1 MDVLKD
7 LASPPSLEHYHLLLL
22 IGALVSL
29 VLFPY
34 LGFLLGTSFLSNR
47 FERRG
52 RKKGNPLYLR
62 FARNLSETALVNR
75 TLPTVLALLPS
86 LSIVFVYAQALQTT
100 ASIAVSLSGFGFL
113 TLTAA
118 VILLYAHKY
127 TFQIGDLLEGYT
139 AALQGSKNGAEN
151 VPEVKAYSESN
162 EQSHARF
169 GRYGLA
175 LTFVSAFLLT
185 SAIAVAGNPDHWAGI
200 GSVAGLFIAPDV
212 YVRFL
217 QFLAL
222 SAGITGIG
230 VLFFMFSWKRNGELD
245 AEYAAFVRSTCHRL
259 ITGSLLA
266 LPVLMLMGYAL
277 LPGESL
283 SGTLFGLAGL
293 ILILLLLSAQFVY
306 AHDREHESRHAASAF
321 FVFGCAAALLSVN
334 DQVVLYNATKGQ
346 SAYLSVRHDTAIE
359 ELKSKLGV
367 AGVVM
372 TGQEIFDAKCS
383 ACHMIDQK
391 KVGPAYKDVV
401 PKYAGKKDQM
411 IAFVMNPVKINP
423 DFPPMPNQGL
433 KRAEADS
440 IVSYL
445 LRQLAPAK

>member
-1 MDVLKD
+1 MDVLKS

-47 FERRG
+47 FEKRG
-52 RKKGNPLYLR
+52 RKEGNALYLR
-62 FARNLSETALVNR
+62 FARNVSETALVNK
-75 TLPTVLALLPS
+75 TIPTVLSLLPA

-100 ASIAVSLSGFGFL
+100 ASIAVSLAGFGFL
-113 TLTAA
+113 TLSAA
-118 VILLYAHKY
+118 VILLYAYKY
-127 TFQIGDLLEGYT
+127 TFQIGDLLEGYK
-139 AALQGSKNGAEN
+139 AALQGSKKGTERA
-151 VPEVKAYSESN
+151 PDVKAYSESN

-169 GRYGLA
+169 GRYGLV
-175 LTFVSAFLLT
+175 LTLISTFLLT
-185 SAIAVAGNPDHWAGI
+185 SSIVVAGNPAHWLST
-200 GSVAGLFIAPDV
+200 GSVLGLFIAPDV

-222 SAGITGIG
+222 AGGGTGIG
-230 VLFFMFSWKRNGELD
+230 VLFFTFSWKRNGEPD
-245 AEYAAFVRSTCHRL
+245 AEYAAFVRTTCQRMT
-259 ITGSLLA
+259 TGSLLA
-266 LPVLMLMGYAL
+266 LPVLMLLGYAL

-293 ILILLLLSAQFVY
+293 VLVLLLLSAQFVY
-306 AHDREHESRHAASAF
+306 AHDREHEARHAASAF

-334 DQVVLYNATKGQ
+334 DQVVLYNVTKGQ
-346 SAYLSVRHDTAIE
+346 SAYLSYRHDMAIE
-359 ELKSKLGV
+359 ELKGKLGV
-367 AGVVM
+367 AGVVLS
-372 TGQEIFDAKCS
+372 GQEIFDAKCS

-411 IAFVMNPVKINP
+411 IAFVLNPVKVDP

-445 LRQLAPAK
+445 LRQLARGK